1 MFETPKAEFFK
12 RIAYFCTYRLTLR
25 ITHFFCLITQNNME
39 ESLQVKKMCRF
50 AVVFQLS
57 IYCMDIVLL

>member
-1 MFETPKAEFFK
+1 MTLFF
-12 RIAYFCTYRLTLR
+12 CEN
-25 ITHFFCLITQNNME
+25 ITHFYNFSLDYLAVCFFCLITQNTME
-39 ESLQVKKMCRF
+39 KSLQVKKMCRF

>member
-1 MFETPKAEFFK
+1 
-12 RIAYFCTYRLTLR
+12 
-25 ITHFFCLITQNNME
+25 ME
-39 ESLQVKKMCRF
+39 KSLQVKKMCIF

>member
-1 MFETPKAEFFK
+1 
-12 RIAYFCTYRLTLR
+12 
-25 ITHFFCLITQNNME
+25 ME
-39 ESLQVKKMCRF
+39 KSLQVKKKMCRF